1 MEQKKTA
8 EIDFDTWSEMARNDP
23 DAFEKMRLQ
32 AIEAAIDSAPE
43 ANRERLRR
51 LQWRID
57 QERRLAGTPMAACL
71 RISRMMWRA
80 VLGPNGLNDRFAE
93 LQRLVSGETV
103 ETGRAAD
110 EPLRGEVVAFSRVA
124 D

>member
-1 MEQKKTA
+1 MEQRKTA

-23 DAFEKMRLQ
+23 DAFEKMRLR

-93 LQRLVSGETV
+93 LQRLVSGDAM
-103 ETGRAAD
+103 ETGGVAD
-110 EPLRGEVVAFSRVA
+110 EPLRGEVVAFSRAA

>member
-1 MEQKKTA
+1 MEHKKTA

-23 DAFEKMRLQ
+23 QAFERMRLE
-32 AIEAAIDSAPE
+32 AIEAVIASAPE

-57 QERRLAGTPMAACL
+57 QERRLARTPMAACL

-80 VLGPNGLNDRFAE
+80 VLGPGGLHDRFGE
-93 LQRLVSGETV
+93 LQGAFKGQV
-103 ETGRAAD
+103 EAASVPPQEARVLAFARARD
-110 EPLRGEVVAFSRVA
+110 
-124 D
+124 